1 MKQVIV
7 KKYPSS
13 YYSDYNTAL
22 VDAKRHG
29 VEVCII
35 ILEHEWNG
43 EVCQDVIGYG
53 LFDDNRLLET
63 SDFIHI

>member
-22 VDAKRHG
+22 VDAERHG
-29 VEVCII
+29 VNVCII

-43 EVCQDVIGYG
+43 EVSQDVIGYG
-53 LFDDNRLLET
+53 LYDNRLLET